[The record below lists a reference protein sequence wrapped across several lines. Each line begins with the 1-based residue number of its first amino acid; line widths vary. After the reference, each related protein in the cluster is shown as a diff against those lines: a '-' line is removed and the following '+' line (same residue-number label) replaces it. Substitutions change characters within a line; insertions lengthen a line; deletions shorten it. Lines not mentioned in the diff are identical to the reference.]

1 VPKQN
6 PPPKYSILILTYN
19 RVDLIEARLAEIE
32 RLYAYRRDLEIRVL
46 DNGGNDSGGT
56 NLFLLS
62 RTRDWPNETG
72 SKLYVNRIAK
82 NIGFGPGFNYLAKDA
97 LGDVIFIVSDDVKIL
112 GDFITPVAEAIEA
125 FPNSLV
131 CQEMIS
137 GPSGWNQF
145 GGTVIDYPAGYFLA
159 CTKKMWWEV
168 IGGFDDRYVP
178 YDYED
183 VDLGMA
189 LEKLQI
195 PMVRMEHLPIKHM
208 VAGTIGFN
216 PERYENTV
224 LQRKRFAE
232 KWELPNV
239 PERP

>member
-1 VPKQN
+1 MPKQN

-112 GDFITPVAEAIEA
+112 GDFITPVASAIRQEARALYCHQIINEPA
-125 FPNSLV
+125 
-131 CQEMIS
+131 
-137 GPSGWNQF
+137 GWNQF
-145 GGTVIDYPAGYFLA
+145 ARTIVQYPAGHFLA
-159 CTKKMWWEV
+159 CTRPLWINV
-168 IGGFDDRYVP
+168 IGGFDERYIP
-178 YDYED
+178 NDYED
-183 VDLGMA
+183 VDLGMF
-189 LEKLQI
+189 LGKMGI
-195 PMVRMEHLPIKHM
+195 PLFPIPDLPIEHAG
-208 VAGTIGFN
+208 AGTLGYT
-216 PERYENTV
+216 PERFENTV

-232 KWELPNV
+232 KWNLPNV